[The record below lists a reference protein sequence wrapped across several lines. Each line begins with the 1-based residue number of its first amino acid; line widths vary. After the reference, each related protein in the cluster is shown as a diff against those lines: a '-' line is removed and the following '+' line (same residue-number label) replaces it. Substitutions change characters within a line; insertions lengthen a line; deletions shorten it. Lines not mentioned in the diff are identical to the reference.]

1 MDSTNG
7 HSEKNQDK
15 KREENNWLDKVNF
28 EQTGD
33 LRKIDL
39 SELPF
44 KDQEQIREFMAMTG
58 DDEEPEIFIADFSL
72 KFENAEDIPM
82 DFLADMYR
90 DSIQDGK
97 YEDASEL
104 GEEIKK
110 RGYTIDI
117 SEKFIT
123 LRKEKQ

>member
-7 HSEKNQDK
+7 HSEKNPDK
-15 KREENNWLDKVNF
+15 RKEDKIKF
-28 EQTGD
+28 EQTSD
-33 LRKIDL
+33 LRKIDI
-39 SELPF
+39 SDLPF
-44 KDQEQIREFMAMTG
+44 KDQEQIREMMAMMG
-58 DDEEPEIFIADFSL
+58 DDEEPELYIADFTI
-72 KFENAEDIPM
+72 KFADLGDIPM

-90 DSIQDGK
+90 DAIVDAE
-97 YEDASEL
+97 YENAKDL

-123 LRKEKQ
+123 LKKITEDS